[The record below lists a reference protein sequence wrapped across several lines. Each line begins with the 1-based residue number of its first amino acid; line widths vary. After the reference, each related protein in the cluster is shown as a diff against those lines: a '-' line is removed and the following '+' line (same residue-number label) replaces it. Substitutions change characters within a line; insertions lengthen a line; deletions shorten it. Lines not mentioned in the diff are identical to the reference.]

1 MIIIHDKVY
10 QLLQICYQETYLK
23 KKSDLSKTKV
33 SMESTGAKKNKH

>member
-1 MIIIHDKVY
+1 MLPRN
-10 QLLQICYQETYLK
+10 LLKK